1 MGPPYRLHYFPEFD
15 IYGNKRKPP
24 IREQLRAHG
33 QEVFDEQMVNFA
45 QNARNFVLFHEKWP
59 LTNRFVVSTGIRVC
73 VVIVVYLVQIHNQ
86 KFLMHP
92 GGWR

>member
-1 MGPPYRLHYFPEFD
+1 LTFTEINESLLYVNHYGFTD
-15 IYGNKRKPP
+15 R
-24 IREQLRAHG
+24 
-33 QEVFDEQMVNFA
+33 EVFDEQMVNFA

-59 LTNRFVVSTGIRVC
+59 LTNRFVVSTGIRIC